1 MGTPCLT
8 LADFGRELFTAIAT
22 VGIEGHRSCFWLIL
36 LRVSSCQCLGK
47 DCKRPRR
54 VARALISSLKRCL
67 VAPAMKLVSIAANH
81 CGRTAENLLQVV
93 SKLLSEICR
102 FFCSEMKSA
111 VLSLR
116 LRAFSVRASSSLSSG
131 SSSAAGKEPDRM
143 PG

>member
-1 MGTPCLT
+1 MVKQDFDRSHFCLRDIAGRFGGDRY
-8 LADFGRELFTAIAT
+8 LAGR
-22 VGIEGHRSCFWLIL
+22 S
-36 LRVSSCQCLGK
+36 
-47 DCKRPRR
+47 RR

-111 VLSLR
+111 ILSLR

-131 SSSAAGKEPDRM
+131 SSSAAGTRSYAGLRLYFPCGFFSWLISAFRTLR
-143 PG
+143 GC